1 MAVVERI
8 PVQRAV
14 AVIRDDSIAVRPGRS
29 QLVAPLIQA
38 AITAGAVGL
47 IVGFFDAL
55 PFSLLIV
62 ALLVALVMGP
72 VAVLGLVYNIY
83 GNEFLIER
91 EKQSARWQQGF
102 LGLGIG
108 TAELVPFWR
117 IARIEVVSDEEDALP
132 SGQQQDVVQFEV
144 RLVKDNDRD
153 FEIAT
158 IASARPLADE
168 GLERANR
175 LATHIAAMT
184 GADVRLARLVEA
196 EQTEPAAAPARRR
209 RRRISRTREAR
220 S

>member
-1 MAVVERI
+1 MAVIERI

-14 AVIRDDSIAVRPGRS
+14 AVIRDDSIAVRPGRA

-38 AITAGAVGL
+38 AITTGAVAL
-47 IVGFFDAL
+47 IVFLFDAL
-55 PFSLLIV
+55 PFWLLIA
-62 ALLVALVMGP
+62 ALLVSLVMGP
-72 VAVLGLVYNIY
+72 VSVLGLVYNIY

-117 IARIEVVSDEEDALP
+117 IARIEVVSDEEDELA

-144 RLVKDNDRD
+144 RLVKDNDRE

-175 LATHIAAMT
+175 LASHVAEMT
-184 GADVRLARLVEA
+184 GAEVQLASLVEP
-196 EQTEPAAAPARRR
+196 EPEAVAAPARRR
-209 RRRISRTREAR
+209 RRRITRAREAR